1 MTQSTFGMGIYSDQ
15 ESNADINVKDYNL
28 YLDDIIITKGR
39 LPEND
44 YEVIVNKAYQ
54 EEMKLN
60 KTDKRLQ

>member
-44 YEVIVNKAYQ
+44 YEVIVNKAYRRRN
-54 EEMKLN
+54 EIK
-60 KTDKRLQ
+60 